1 MTGIQYV
8 KAFCAGAT
16 QLASIQNGARF
27 LRMGVELADAIEWA
41 NRGFTPSEA
50 MILIDLGL
58 PTAAVALANMED
70 GEIFATILEAC

>member
-8 KAFCAGAT
+8 KAFCAGAR
-16 QLASIQNGARF
+16 QLGSIQNGARF
-27 LRMGVELADAIEWA
+27 LRMEVPLDEAIEWA

-50 MILIDLGL
+50 MILISLGL
-58 PTAAVALANMED
+58 KTATEALANMED